1 MIDAPPYVDWA
12 LAVVMCMAAI
22 AQYLWLA
29 KNGSSFGRWLQA
41 IGWTGLALRTVLGLI
56 LDGNVKIHAAS
67 VPFLVALAGGTVL
80 TAWRRIIDA
89 EREVYCLQ
97 KPEMRCYRE
106 DRIRVVRKPA
116 E

>member
-1 MIDAPPYVDWA
+1 MMDAPWYVDIA
-12 LAVVMCMAAI
+12 LAASMTLAAL

-29 KNGSSFGRWLQA
+29 KNGHSAGRWLQA
-41 IGWTGLALRTVLGLI
+41 IGWTGLSARVIWALVV
-56 LDGNVKIHAAS
+56 DGNVPINAVS

-80 TAWRRIIDA
+80 TAWRRIVDI

-106 DRIRVVRKPA
+106 DRIKFVRKGV